1 LELEV
6 HVPAEL
12 AVDIP
17 AELAVDGPAELEE
30 DVLLELEEDVPLE
43 LEGLKD
49 QLDTSI
55 VRSAAQGYETKQQTQ
70 QGLKDRWISPLRGMK
85 YWNVPP
91 LVTQFSDP

>member
-1 LELEV
+1 
-6 HVPAEL
+6 
-12 AVDIP
+12 
-17 AELAVDGPAELEE
+17 
-30 DVLLELEEDVPLE
+30 
-43 LEGLKD
+43 
-49 QLDTSI
+49 LDTSI